1 MLGLLRD
8 DSFASHAR
16 NGAADVGSEEVMNG
30 PFPPAHAGADSFLLL
45 VLREGGAF
53 LGELGVERSRHVAHW
68 IQSTLIA
75 LEEHLLCVLA
85 EELAEAPVHRL
96 LFGSAQVAAE
106 DAIAVLDQ
114 SPIYIDMIGRNNGPE
129 LWLAAP
135 LSTYSIGKNNPD
147 LPAVDGS
154 AYKEYYSYEYKEFPV
169 TPGLAP

>member
-154 AYKEYYSYEYKEFPV
+154 AYKEYYSYE
-169 TPGLAP
+169 